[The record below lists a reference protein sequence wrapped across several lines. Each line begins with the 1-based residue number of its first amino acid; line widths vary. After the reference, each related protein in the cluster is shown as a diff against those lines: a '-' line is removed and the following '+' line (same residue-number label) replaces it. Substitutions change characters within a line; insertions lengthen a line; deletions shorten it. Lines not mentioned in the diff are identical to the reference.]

1 MTGYTN
7 STLKNDKRKIK
18 AQIQAKA
25 LRVTNVMVVT
35 KNIKHSPVEDKHLI
49 PNSSLEEAPDISFRL
64 VSAESKI
71 STVKDRSYVTLLL
84 PKL

>member
-1 MTGYTN
+1 
-7 STLKNDKRKIK
+7 
-18 AQIQAKA
+18 
-25 LRVTNVMVVT
+25 MVVT
-35 KNIKHSPVEDKHLI
+35 KNIKHSLVEDKHLI

-71 STVKDRSYVTLLL
+71 IAVKDRSYVTLLL